1 MLVKRRFSSSSS
13 EEQPDG
19 GTIAKRDGLQMGYV
33 SQYVQPDAA
42 MTVYQ
47 FVAEAQ
53 KPLQQME
60 ARLRDLEA
68 KMADPSVYTS
78 EQRFADVTQTYEQA
92 AHQFE
97 QAGGYAWQTNV
108 RRVLAGLQFHAEMQ
122 PMPISSLSGGQR
134 TRLALA
140 RLLVQQ
146 PDLLVLDEP
155 TNYLDTETLS
165 WLEAY
170 LKHDEGSLLVVSHDR
185 YFLDEVTTQTIA
197 LEDGVTRHYPGN
209 YAAYVLQ
216 SRLERE
222 QQVKLYEQQQGEI
235 SRIESFVQKNIAR
248 ASTTRRA
255 QSRRKMLERMERVE
269 RPAATARACGSNS
282 NPAAIR
288 PRRPTG
294 VQSRHWLRPSHG
306 GQTYFVPPGARYAPR
321 DPWA

>member
-1 MLVKRRFSSSSS
+1 M
-13 EEQPDG
+13 
-19 GTIAKRDGLQMGYV
+19 
-33 SQYVQPDAA
+33 
-42 MTVYQ
+42 
-47 FVAEAQ
+47 
-53 KPLQQME
+53 
-60 ARLRDLEA
+60 
-68 KMADPSVYTS
+68 
-78 EQRFADVTQTYEQA
+78 
-92 AHQFE
+92 
-97 QAGGYAWQTNV
+97 
-108 RRVLAGLQFHAEMQ
+108 
-122 PMPISSLSGGQR
+122 
-134 TRLALA
+134 
-140 RLLVQQ
+140 
-146 PDLLVLDEP
+146 
-155 TNYLDTETLS
+155 
-165 WLEAY
+165 
-170 LKHDEGSLLVVSHDR
+170 
-185 YFLDEVTTQTIA
+185 TTQTIA